1 MNSLARRFTWWA
13 RGGGAGNRRKL
24 CIEAMHSALPWL
36 LYLTDLDEPIGEE
49 EGGLKVIIL
58 GQKPTKEL
66 MIGAT

>member
-1 MNSLARRFTWWA
+1 
-13 RGGGAGNRRKL
+13 
-24 CIEAMHSALPWL
+24 MHSALPWL
-36 LYLTDLDEPIGEE
+36 LYLAGLDEPIGEE